1 MADVATSLKQ
11 LAEDRFDQDI
21 WPAEQRLFE
30 ATASGKDAD
39 CADLPEKERVIRADR
54 ISWLCTN
61 PEAFACVTHRGLSI
75 TGAKIDGN
83 VDLAWAKIPF
93 RISATTC
100 VFSGTVDVRRGDITF
115 LNLGGSSV
123 NQLNAN
129 TAHFGGV
136 FLRNGFKAE
145 GGVNLGSAQI
155 DGTFDCNGGQF
166 IGKGEAL
173 ALDANSAKV
182 KGGVYLRRVKVEG
195 GVNLVS
201 AQIDGNLDCDGG
213 QFIGKDKALALNAN
227 SAKVKSSVFLRNGF
241 KAEGGVNLV
250 GAYIDGNLECGGSQ
264 FIGDDKVLALDASGA
279 TVKGGLYL
287 RGGFK
292 AEGGVKLVRAKIDG
306 DLDCSGGEFISKTG
320 TPALDANGV
329 EVKGAVSMRNGFKA
343 DGGVKLLAAKIG
355 SNLSCIGGEFTSKT
369 KTPALDTNSAKI
381 EGNVLLRDGFKAEG
395 GVNLVIAKIA
405 GNLECD
411 GGYFVGNER
420 VPALNADGAKID
432 GSVYLRKGF
441 KAEGRIVFFN
451 TNVGSNFQ
459 LRDVQSPEGA
469 TISLRYAKVG
479 TLLNDKNSW
488 PREPNLEVDGFS
500 YDQIGDRAFPNAKV
514 QLGWLQRQ
522 PRDKFLPQ
530 PYEQLAAV
538 LGKMGL
544 EEDAKKVMIAK
555 NEEHR
560 RHLRAPMGRQR
571 FWDWVSFVFE
581 WFWYKGLGRTI
592 GYGYHPWNAFLISL
606 VVIGIGWSAFAV
618 GYHSKLIT
626 PTGDKAYVVEKDGTR
641 RFKKDGKTPQV
652 SPDYPKF
659 NAFVYSL
666 ETFLP
671 LVKFGIGERWAPN
684 ANLGT
689 AGSVLRYYLWIHIT
703 AGWVLTTLWLGGLT
717 RLLKT

>member
-129 TAHFGGV
+129 TAHFGG
-136 FLRNGFKAE
+136 
-145 GGVNLGSAQI
+145 
-155 DGTFDCNGGQF
+155 
-166 IGKGEAL
+166 
-173 ALDANSAKV
+173 
-182 KGGVYLRRVKVEG
+182 
-195 GVNLVS
+195 
-201 AQIDGNLDCDGG
+201 
-213 QFIGKDKALALNAN
+213 
-227 SAKVKSSVFLRNGF
+227 VFLRNGF